1 MQQARL
7 GLRVVGVLLSRQLS
21 RTNNDLEPLYLG
33 SSPVSMPVY
42 PWIDDVREFRAES
55 VAEPD
60 THIKPIVGLPLAPPD

>member
-7 GLRVVGVLLSRQLS
+7 GLHVVGVLLSRQLS
-21 RTNNDLEPLYLG
+21 RTTTDLEPLYLG
-33 SSPVSMPVY
+33 SSPVSMPVH

-60 THIKPIVGLPLAPPD
+60 THIKAIVGLPLAPPD